1 MPILHNRFQ
10 EIETKGTLP
19 NSFCGTS
26 IVLIP
31 NQTETLH
38 SSCEQ
43 RDAKILNKILV
54 NHIQQ
59 CIKRVIYHK
68 PLGFIP
74 DKQDWLTIQKSIN

>member
-1 MPILHNRFQ
+1 MPILYNRFQ
-10 EIETKGTLP
+10 EIETKGILP

-31 NQTETLH
+31 NQTERLH

-74 DKQDWLTIQKSIN
+74 DKQDWLNIQKSIN